1 MRSYALLLA
10 EDEESFREL
19 LKRRLSRKGY
29 LVTAVASGTEALDA
43 LAEEEFD
50 AAIFDMKMP
59 GLDGIATLKR
69 AREIQPGLPVLILT
83 GHGSIETAVEA
94 IRAGAYD
101 YLTKPCNLAE
111 LEVILER
118 ALERRALEVE
128 NRGLR
133 EALRRLGDGLEI
145 VGRSEP
151 LRRLL
156 ELTERVAQGAM
167 PVLIEGESGTG
178 KELIARA
185 VHQWSPRAAG
195 PFIPVNAGALPA
207 QLLESELFGHARG
220 AFTGAVAAKPGLVEL
235 AGGGTLFLDEI
246 GEMPLE
252 VQAKLLR
259 FLETHEVRRVGET
272 RIRRV
277 DVRIVAAT
285 NRRLA
290 DEVRAGRFR
299 EDLYYRL
306 NVVALHVPPLR
317 ERREDIPL
325 LVEHFLARLGSAKEM
340 TPEAL
345 EALMRQEF
353 RGNVRELYN
362 LVQRGVILS
371 PDRFIAPED
380 LGLTVPPARQ
390 GAPTRRGAGPS
401 AEASPGDG
409 GDAGEEF
416 ASLEQVERAHIAR
429 ALERTGWNRA
439 QAAQLLGVS
448 VRTLY
453 RKIEGYGL
461 RPGQ

>member
-1 MRSYALLLA
+1 V
-10 EDEESFREL
+10 
-19 LKRRLSRKGY
+19 K
-29 LVTAVASGTEALDA
+29 AVGSGTEALAA

-59 GLDGIATLKR
+59 GLDGIATLRR
-69 AREIQPGLPVLILT
+69 AREIQPSLPVLILT

-111 LEVILER
+111 LEAILER

-151 LRRLL
+151 IRRLL
-156 ELTERVAQGAM
+156 DLTRRVAQGSM

-185 VHQWSPRAAG
+185 VHVWSPRAAG

-235 AGGGTLFLDEI
+235 AEGGTLFLDEI

-259 FLETHEVRRVGET
+259 FLESHELRRVGET

-285 NRRLA
+285 NRRLL
-290 DEVRAGRFR
+290 DEVQAGRFR

-306 NVVALHVPPLR
+306 NVVTLHVPPLR
-317 ERREDIPL
+317 DRREDIPL
-325 LVEHFLARLGSAKEM
+325 LVEHFLARLGSEKEIV
-340 TPEAL
+340 PEAL
-345 EALMRQEF
+345 EMLMQHEF
-353 RGNVRELYN
+353 RGNVRELFN
-362 LVQRGVILS
+362 LVQRGVIMS

-380 LGLTVPPARQ
+380 LGLGTRSASTAASAQSDSGPAASARWSDVD
-390 GAPTRRGAGPS
+390 GADDEAFPTL
-401 AEASPGDG
+401 
-409 GDAGEEF
+409 EEM
-416 ASLEQVERAHIAR
+416 ERAHIAR

-453 RKIEGYGL
+453 RKIESYGL
-461 RPGQ
+461 RPGE

>member
-1 MRSYALLLA
+1 MRSYALLIA
-10 EDEESFREL
+10 DDEESFRGL
-19 LKRRLSRKGY
+19 LERRLSRKGY

-43 LAEEEFD
+43 LAEAEFD

-83 GHGSIETAVEA
+83 GHGSIESAVEA
-94 IRAGAYD
+94 IRLGAYD

-118 ALERRALEVE
+118 ALERRVLERE

-145 VGRSEP
+145 VGGSEP

-185 VHQWSPRAAG
+185 VHLWSPRAAG

-220 AFTGAVAAKPGLVEL
+220 AFTGAVTAKPGLVEL
-235 AGGGTLFLDEI
+235 AEGGTLFLDEI

-259 FLETHEVRRVGET
+259 FLESHELRRVGET

-285 NRRLA
+285 NRHLA

-306 NVVALHVPPLR
+306 NVVALHIPPLR
-317 ERREDIPL
+317 DRRADIPL
-325 LVEHFLARLGSAKEM
+325 LVEHFLARLGTQKEV

-345 EALMRQEF
+345 EVLMRQEF
-353 RGNVRELYN
+353 RGNVRELLN

-380 LGLTVPPARQ
+380 LGLAVSPAN
-390 GAPTRRGAGPS
+390 RGAAAGCDATGAAP
-401 AEASPGDG
+401 AERGV
-409 GDAGEEF
+409 AGEGF
-416 ASLEQVERAHIAR
+416 ATLEAMERAHIAR

-453 RKIEGYGL
+453 RKIESYGL
-461 RPGQ
+461 RPG